1 MTIVISI
8 LTYRYSSGQIIAAAE
23 TGAKTLRVKGIAW
36 GGGGAGIN
44 RIVLHRCLYRGSLSR
59 CIIELLSRPIS
70 EV

>member
-23 TGAKTLRVKGIAW
+23 SGAKTLRVKGIAW

-44 RIVLHRCLYRGSLSR
+44 RVDVSIDNGKTFTRVRCCTNRTEFLQS
-59 CIIELLSRPIS
+59 
-70 EV
+70 